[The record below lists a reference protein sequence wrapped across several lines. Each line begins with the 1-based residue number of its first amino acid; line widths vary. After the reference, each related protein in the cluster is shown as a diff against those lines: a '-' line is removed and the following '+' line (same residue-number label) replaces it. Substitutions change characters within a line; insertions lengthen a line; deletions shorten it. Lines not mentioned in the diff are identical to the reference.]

1 MRIWSVHPSYLDSK
15 GLVALW
21 RETLLARKVLLGMT
35 KGYTRHPQL
44 ERFRKSNDP
53 ILLID
58 AYLTVVA
65 EEADKRGY
73 RFDHSKYLNNNSTGL
88 ITVTEGQLR
97 YETKWL
103 KGKLAL
109 RDPGRIDINGKEVC
123 YIPHPLFKVTEGK
136 IESWEKV

>member
-53 ILLID
+53 VLLID

-65 EEADKRGY
+65 EEADRRGY
-73 RFDHSKYLNNNSTGL
+73 TFDHSKYVINKATGL

-103 KGKLAL
+103 KEKLAK
-109 RDPGRIDINGKEVC
+109 RDPGQLEVNGDNHC
-123 YIPHPLFKVTEGK
+123 YKPHPLFKVTEGK
-136 IESWEKV
+136 IEPWEKV

>member
-35 KGYTRHPQL
+35 KGYTHHPQL

-53 ILLID
+53 VSLID
-58 AYLTVVA
+58 AYLSVVA

-73 RFDHSKYLNNNSTGL
+73 RFDHSKYVNNNATGL
-88 ITVTEGQLR
+88 ITVTEDQLR

-109 RDPGRIDINGKEVC
+109 RDPRRLDINGKELF
-123 YIPHPLFKVTEGK
+123 YKPHPLFKVTEGK